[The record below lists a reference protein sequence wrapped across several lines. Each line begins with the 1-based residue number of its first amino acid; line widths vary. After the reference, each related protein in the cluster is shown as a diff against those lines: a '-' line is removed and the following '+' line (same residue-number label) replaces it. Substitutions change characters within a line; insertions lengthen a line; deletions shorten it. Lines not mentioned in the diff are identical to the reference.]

1 MPEPK
6 LIQTYAMFLRE
17 AAGVAD
23 RTNKPSLSLST
34 HGIGTVTSAE
44 YRTEDEE
51 EVFDKPVD
59 GRWVDYEVYPQ
70 RDRELFTLE
79 LSELSELFWKLL
91 RRTNPT
97 LSGGAATFELGAVP
111 KAKGWLA
118 VVAQDDNG
126 DEIETVYRYCA
137 LKISSHTFPKTGLVT
152 ARIEGRKLYAGALN
166 SGAWS
171 NIA

>member
-17 AAGVAD
+17 SAGVAD
-23 RTNKPSLSLST
+23 RDTKPTLVLST
-34 HGIGTVTSAE
+34 HGIGTVISAE
-44 YRTEDEE
+44 YRHEDDE

-97 LSGGAATFELGAVP
+97 LSGGSATFELGAAL
-111 KAKGWLA
+111 KTKGWLA

-126 DEIETVYRYCA
+126 DTIETVYRYCS